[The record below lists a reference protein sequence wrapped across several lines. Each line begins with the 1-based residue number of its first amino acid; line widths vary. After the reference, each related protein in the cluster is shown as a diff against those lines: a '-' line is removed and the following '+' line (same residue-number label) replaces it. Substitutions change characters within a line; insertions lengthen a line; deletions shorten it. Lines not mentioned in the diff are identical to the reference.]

1 MKDFYYI
8 LGVEENCSADVIKDA
23 YRKLSK
29 KFHPDMNIGD
39 KYFESRFR
47 EVQEA
52 YEVLSDPGR
61 RKRYNAALRDF
72 RSQEPI
78 VEIKKPKFTTK
89 PIDIFFSIILVVLTL
104 ILGDYV
110 MKAMND
116 HPKPKVASNVAAD
129 SLVAYTAPVKHHK
142 KHHKLRPAS
151 YSPDQIANSNV
162 VAATI
167 SAKPVIKPAAHPIPK
182 LSAPVVQPIP
192 KPAIVSAQATPKT
205 NNPPAQP
212 VNEALKAAESNNY
225 LYAAHIMSN
234 VTGQTNLRQEDK
246 FGAEV
251 IGTVPDNSEVFVLEK
266 GKSYYRILYNH
277 QIGYV
282 PKWALDKK

>member
-1 MKDFYYI
+1 VKDFYYI
-8 LGVEENCSADVIKDA
+8 LGVDENSSADVIKDA

-52 YEVLSDPGR
+52 YEVLSDPSK

-72 RSQEPI
+72 RSQEPVI
-78 VEIKKPKFTTK
+78 EIKKQRSSTK
-89 PIDIFFSIILVVLTL
+89 SIDIFFTIILLALTL

-116 HPKPKVASNVAAD
+116 HPKPKVASKFVSD
-129 SLVAYTAPVKHHK
+129 SLIAYTAPVKHHK
-142 KHHKLRPAS
+142 KHHKLKAVN
-151 YSPDQIANSNV
+151 YSPDQTVNST
-162 VAATI
+162 VAAANT
-167 SAKPVIKPAAHPIPK
+167 SAKPIVKTAAHPIPK
-182 LSAPVVQPIP
+182 LSAPMVQPIP
-192 KPAIVSAQATPKT
+192 KPTIVSAQATPKT
-205 NNPPAQP
+205 IAHPVQP
-212 VNEALKAAESNNY
+212 VDESLKAAEANNY

-234 VTGQTNLRQEDK
+234 VTGKTNLREEDK
-246 FGAEV
+246 FGSDV
-251 IGTVPDNSEVFVLEK
+251 IGTIPDNTEVFVLEK
-266 GKSYYRILYNH
+266 GKAYYRILYNH